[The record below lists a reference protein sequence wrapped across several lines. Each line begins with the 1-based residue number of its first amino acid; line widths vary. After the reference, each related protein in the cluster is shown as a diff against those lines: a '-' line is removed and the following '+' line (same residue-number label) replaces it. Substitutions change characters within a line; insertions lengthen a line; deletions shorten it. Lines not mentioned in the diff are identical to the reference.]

1 MRLIDIALFIF
12 IMNISVGIAN
22 QIFLYPEFSAFNYHK
37 DVVNN
42 SQFNFTTTNQQYLE
56 KINSTSTDIGAQG
69 GIVTEV
75 FNYFGLGW
83 LGFVKLI
90 SPITELIGGLAFGV
104 HDMIMRFVGD
114 TSIEWLAWSI
124 QGIVYLIYALGL
136 MQYMSGRGFR
146 EYQ

>member
-1 MRLIDIALFIF
+1 MRLLDIALFIF
-12 IMNISVGIAN
+12 IMNVAVGITN
-22 QIFLYPEFSAFNYHK
+22 QIFLYPGYAAFNYHK

-42 SQFNFTTTNQQYLE
+42 EKYNFTTTNQQYLE
-56 KINSTSTDIGAQG
+56 KVNSTATDIGYQG
-69 GIVTEV
+69 GIVNQV

-90 SPITELIGGLAFGV
+90 SPLTELIGGLAFGV
-104 HDMIMRFVGD
+104 HDMIMRFVND
-114 TSIEWLAWSI
+114 DSIEWLAWSI

-136 MQYMSGRGFR
+136 IQYMSGRGFR